1 MLNTTRQENP
11 TAKAVILAEIKK
23 FLSPKKETSF
33 VDFIK
38 QNNLRCLRSKQLD
51 FGTRVSVIKKD
62 GREVYAYGNTFHEAF
77 SELKRKFGTV

>member
-1 MLNTTRQENP
+1 MLNVTHTENL

-38 QNNLRCLRSKQLD
+38 ENNLKSLRSKKLR
-51 FGTRVSVIKKD
+51 FATRVSVVKN
-62 GREVYAYGNTFHEAF
+62 GREIYGYGNTFHEAF

>member
-1 MLNTTRQENP
+1 MLNKLENENP

-38 QNNLRCLRSKQLD
+38 ENNLKSLRSKKLR
-51 FGTRVSVIKKD
+51 FATRVSVVKN
-62 GREVYAYGNTFHEAF
+62 GREIYGYGNTFHEAF